1 MLFVSRRQVNVL
13 LIEVI
18 SERLIQLQICMISIV
33 KLDLRLCYRM
43 EYEIYSEIRV
53 KVLLP
58 MEHGIHSEV
67 GGNVMLLNEI
77 WLQ

>member
-1 MLFVSRRQVNVL
+1 
-13 LIEVI
+13 
-18 SERLIQLQICMISIV
+18 
-33 KLDLRLCYRM
+33 M

-67 GGNVMLLNEI
+67 GGDVMLLNEI